1 MGFLFWVGTGP
12 TGVWGRGLCY
22 RRVRKKSRFQVFQH
36 SQPSTTQ
43 EVSAEALIRRQ
54 EATRFTYLLFTE
66 HYSFKVR
73 TSAEFL

>member
-1 MGFLFWVGTGP
+1 MGGDRT
-12 TGVWGRGLCY
+12 Y
-22 RRVRKKSRFQVFQH
+22 RCLGAWLVLWACEEKKSRFQVFQH